1 MPVAIL
7 FGGVLIT
14 IMIGLHV
21 VLFSM
26 AETAVQAAADRG
38 VNAAQAAQLGGA
50 GVSSCGTLT
59 EPFSGQSVSPTS
71 ERQCQG
77 VIAAW
82 QTLNASTS
90 MVRQVRP
97 PAVAVDEVAGVV
109 SVTSFGAVI
118 SPVFGP
124 IEVAGIAC
132 GPLDL
137 VEGDT
142 PTRADPSAC

>member
-1 MPVAIL
+1 MPIAIL

-26 AETAVQAAADRG
+26 AETAVRAAADRG
-38 VNAAQAAQLGGA
+38 VSAAQAAPMGG
-50 GVSSCGTLT
+50 GGISSCGTLT
-59 EPFSGQSVSPTS
+59 EPFSGQSVTPTS

-82 QTLNASTS
+82 QSLNASTN
-90 MVRQVRP
+90 MVRQIRP
-97 PAVAVDEVAGVV
+97 PAVAVNENAGVV
-109 SVTSFGAVI
+109 SVTSYGAVI

-137 VEGDT
+137 VEGDM
-142 PTRADPSAC
+142 PTRADSSHC